1 MEKAYKKLTYN
12 LKFMPHYMYSEI
24 AKNQGGEKMAT
35 TDATSLTNLLNEPI
49 FLLSYRMLGCH
60 DTIRK
65 GKVQIGLIYVLIDI
79 LIWIFIRFNQKIQID
94 HQKQIGPNGRFL
106 NYSYNIENVRKCYN
120 HK

>member
-1 MEKAYKKLTYN
+1 
-12 LKFMPHYMYSEI
+12 MPHYMYSEI

-65 GKVQIGLIYVLIDI
+65 GKV
-79 LIWIFIRFNQKIQID
+79 
-94 HQKQIGPNGRFL
+94 
-106 NYSYNIENVRKCYN
+106 
-120 HK
+120 